1 MENVQIHA
9 TAEVSSLATIGEG
22 TKIWH
27 QAQVRERAHIGR
39 CCIIGKGVY
48 IDFDVVIGDRVKI
61 QNGASIYHGVTI
73 EDGVFIGPHA
83 CLTNDK
89 LPRAI
94 TPDGQLKRD
103 TDWDV
108 GKILIQ
114 YGASIGAG
122 AIILPGVTVGRFAMI
137 GAGAVVT
144 RDVVPHGLVIGNPA
158 RLVGLV
164 CACGHRLRPAE
175 ELSLGAGDQS
185 TRSIAAGL
193 GQRYSCP
200 LCAREYTFATL
211 MSNSSP
217 DSGGR

>member
-1 MENVQIHA
+1 MLLSGGAVSTNDVQIHP
-9 TAEVSSLATIGEG
+9 TAEVSPQAYIGAG

-27 QAQVRERAHIGR
+27 QAQVREGARIGQS
-39 CCIIGKGVY
+39 CIIGKGVY
-48 IDFDVVIGDRVKI
+48 IDFDVVIGNRVKI

-94 TPDGQLKRD
+94 TPEGQLKRD
-103 TDWDV
+103 TDWEV

-122 AIILPGVTVGRFAMI
+122 AIILPGVTVGRFAMV

-144 RDVVPHGLVIGNPA
+144 KDVVAHGLVIGNPA
-158 RLVGLV
+158 RLVGFV
-164 CACGHRLRPAE
+164 CQCGHRLVH
-175 ELSLGAGDQS
+175 LSNREQPGKEK
-185 TRSIAAGL
+185 RF
-193 GQRYSCP
+193 SCP
-200 LCAREYTFATL
+200 V
-211 MSNSSP
+211 
-217 DSGGR
+217 